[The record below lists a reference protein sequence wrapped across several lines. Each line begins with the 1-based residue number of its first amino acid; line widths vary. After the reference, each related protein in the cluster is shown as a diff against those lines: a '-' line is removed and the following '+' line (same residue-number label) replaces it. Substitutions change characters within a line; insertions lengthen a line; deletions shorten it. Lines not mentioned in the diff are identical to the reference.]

1 MGKSTTHAAH
11 DGDDDEL
18 QRFSKGVA
26 TLFLEMRD
34 GAMGGNMG
42 STSATKSVAVAVP
55 LGVRSQYSS
64 THLILAVIART
75 SESVNAESGRDVHH
89 GSTRALVGQSAGY
102 SAVYTTHPQGERI
115 SEDSVKAM
123 FTKSTFYELG

>member
-34 GAMGGNMG
+34 GAMGREQWERKCDKARRC
-42 STSATKSVAVAVP
+42 SRPTQP
-55 LGVRSQYSS
+55 LGASIAQHPSS
-64 THLILAVIART
+64 
-75 SESVNAESGRDVHH
+75 SP
-89 GSTRALVGQSAGY
+89 Y
-102 SAVYTTHPQGERI
+102 SA
-115 SEDSVKAM
+115 SAS
-123 FTKSTFYELG
+123 L